1 MQSSKCGLWDNLLLL
16 TIISLNLASCG
27 VPTDVDIPLPSVKT
41 PEPAQT
47 LIVPTPEP
55 PPKTL
60 VVCLNKEPTSLYLY
74 SQEYQYGDTS
84 KEANAVLEAI
94 YDGPLDLINYEV
106 QSVLLQRVPDLSTG
120 EDARLEDITLM
131 EGDVYLNPETLQPER
146 LMRGKPYLPSGCR
159 ASDCIQIYE
168 GGVVVMQRMV
178 VDFHL
183 KPGLTWSDGEP
194 LTASDSVFSYMLDV
208 HPDTPTTKYLVERTL
223 SYVALDDVTVR
234 WFSIPSFLDTEYA
247 TNFWTPLPEHIL
259 GEYTPAELLSA
270 DETTQ
275 QPLGWG
281 PYVIQERKAG
291 EYILMK
297 ANSNYH
303 RASEDLPKF
312 DLLMYRFLGSDVTSA
327 IQQLL
332 TGECDL
338 LDESLFNEDALPIL
352 LEMQEEER
360 LKLIWA
366 PGAEMERL
374 DFNLSPLGETTVGA
388 LFVDGRT
395 RQAIAGCIDRQRII
409 DEVFFGMSVVPDT
422 YVSPS
427 HPDHDDN
434 LVPIPYSVS
443 LSIAILEEIG
453 WQDDDGAAETP
464 RVAMGV
470 SGIRDG
476 TPFSFTYLTTG
487 GSHRELV
494 AERLQS
500 DLSLC
505 GLEINIEFSDPDAV
519 TAAWPEGL
527 VFGRSFDMVGWSW
540 SDWISPLC
548 EMFAGREIPSSDNPF
563 GSNASA
569 FNNSD
574 YNLACD
580 TILYGPSGT
589 QAYDEAVKKTQEIFS
604 SEIPAIPLY
613 LRPRFVAIS
622 NDLCGVE
629 IDSLTFTSLWG
640 LESYDSGDECDG

>member
-1 MQSSKCGLWDNLLLL
+1 MRSSKCGLREFLLL
-16 TIISLNLASCG
+16 TAISLILASCG
-27 VPTDVDIPLPSVKT
+27 VPTDVDVPLPSVKT
-41 PEPAQT
+41 LEPVQT
-47 LIVPTPEP
+47 LVVPTPEP
-55 PPKTL
+55 PPKAL
-60 VVCLNKEPTSLYLY
+60 IVCLNQEPASLYLY
-74 SQEYQYGDTS
+74 SQEFLYGDTS
-84 KEANAVLEAI
+84 KEANAVLQAI

-106 QSVLLQRVPDLSTG
+106 QAVLLQKVPDLSSG
-120 EDARLEDITLM
+120 EDARLEDITLL

-146 LMRGKPYLPSGCR
+146 LMRGKPYLPSECR
-159 ASDCIQIYE
+159 TSDCIQTYE
-168 GGVVVMQRMV
+168 GGAVVMQRMV
-178 VDFHL
+178 VDFRL
-183 KPGLTWSDGEP
+183 KPGLTWADGEP
-194 LTASDSVFSYMLDV
+194 LTASDSVFSYMLDL
-208 HPDTPTTKYLVERTL
+208 HPDTPTTKYLAERTL
-223 SYVALDDVTVR
+223 SYIALDDVTVR

-259 GEYTPAELLSA
+259 GDYTPAELLSA
-270 DETTQ
+270 EETTQ
-275 QPLGWG
+275 NPLGWG

-291 EYILMK
+291 EYILME
-297 ANSNYH
+297 ANPNYH
-303 RASEDLPKF
+303 RASEGFPTF

-338 LDESLFNEDALPIL
+338 LDESLLDEDAIPIL
-352 LEMQEEER
+352 LEMQEEGR

-366 PGAEMERL
+366 LSAEMGRL
-374 DFNLSPLGETTVGA
+374 DFNLSPIGETSVGA

-409 DEVFFGMSVVPDT
+409 DEVFFEMGVVPDT
-422 YVSPS
+422 YISPS

-434 LVPIPYSVS
+434 LMPIHYNVS
-443 LSIAILEEIG
+443 QSTTILEGVG
-453 WQDDDGAAETP
+453 WQDDDGVAETP

-470 SGIRDG
+470 PGIRDG
-476 TPFSFTYLTTG
+476 RTFSFTYLTAA
-487 GSHRELV
+487 GSHRESV
-494 AERLQS
+494 AERLKS
-500 DLSLC
+500 DLSMC
-505 GLEINIEFSDPDAV
+505 GLEMNIEFGDPDAI

-527 VFGRSFDMVGWSW
+527 VFGRGFDVVGWSW
-540 SDWISPLC
+540 PDWISPLC
-548 EMFAGREIPSSDNPF
+548 EMFAGREIPSNDNPF

-589 QAYDEAVKKTQEIFS
+589 QTYDEAAKKTQEIFS

-629 IDSLTFTSLWG
+629 IDPLNFTTLWG
-640 LESYDSGDECDG
+640 LESYGSGDECEN